1 VLALVGF
8 VGLALLVGAAGNA
21 VTTGSLR
28 TWYLTLVRPP
38 GAPPAWL
45 FTPVWTALY
54 VLIGTAAWMVWREPG
69 HRRPLLLWGWQLIL
83 LALWNPVF
91 FGLQRPGLALAV
103 IVPVLLLA
111 GATLRAFL
119 RVHRL
124 AGWLLAPYLAWIAYA
139 TWLDAGFWW
148 LNRG

>member
-1 VLALVGF
+1 
-8 VGLALLVGAAGNA
+8 
-21 VTTGSLR
+21 
-28 TWYLTLVRPP
+28 
-38 GAPPAWL
+38 
-45 FTPVWTALY
+45 
-54 VLIGTAAWMVWREPG
+54 
-69 HRRPLLLWGWQLIL
+69 
-83 LALWNPVF
+83 VF

-111 GATLRAFL
+111 AVTLRAFL